1 VPIRH
6 LPNEPNL
13 EYLKGQA
20 KALLA
25 AFQSYDPIALA
36 DFHEFHPREVA
47 PDDAKL
53 TDAQLRLAR
62 ACQQTSWPWLRIK
75 VDLLLAIL
83 NDDVA
88 AVRDLVTANP
98 DLMTENVRNN
108 NWGPPMSQAAN
119 LGREQ
124 IVEML
129 AGLGAKDLDRALNRA
144 ALPGQTGTMRKLI
157 DLGAQLPVGI
167 IMGTCETVNGEG
179 LRELV
184 ELGAD
189 LCDAKGDRLAPVA
202 LALTTYG
209 RDPSGKHEVLRL
221 LEGNLDYPDTPAM
234 AIHRGRIDLLE
245 GHLRRDPKFISL
257 RLNGEDLYPKA
268 CGCGGDDGFGLHGT
282 PLGQATLL
290 HMAIDF
296 YEREIFAWLLEH
308 GADVNARAGVDADG
322 FGGHTP
328 LFSTVVIQPGP
339 AELRDGYFT
348 RTLLEQG
355 ADPSIRASIRKKLA
369 FIDEEEHRYRDVT
382 ALEYGRAFHEER
394 FVDKTA
400 LTVLE
405 QF

>member
-1 VPIRH
+1 MPIRH

-62 ACQQTSWPWLRIK
+62 AYQQTSWPWLRIK

-144 ALPGQTGTMRKLI
+144 ALPG
-157 DLGAQLPVGI
+157 
-167 IMGTCETVNGEG
+167 
-179 LRELV
+179 
-184 ELGAD
+184 
-189 LCDAKGDRLAPVA
+189 
-202 LALTTYG
+202 
-209 RDPSGKHEVLRL
+209 
-221 LEGNLDYPDTPAM
+221 LD
-234 AIHRGRIDLLE
+234 
-245 GHLRRDPKFISL
+245 
-257 RLNGEDLYPKA
+257 
-268 CGCGGDDGFGLHGT
+268 GDD
-282 PLGQATLL
+282 A
-290 HMAIDF
+290 
-296 YEREIFAWLLEH
+296 
-308 GADVNARAGVDADG
+308 
-322 FGGHTP
+322 
-328 LFSTVVIQPGP
+328 
-339 AELRDGYFT
+339 
-348 RTLLEQG
+348 
-355 ADPSIRASIRKKLA
+355 
-369 FIDEEEHRYRDVT
+369 
-382 ALEYGRAFHEER
+382 
-394 FVDKTA
+394 
-400 LTVLE
+400 
-405 QF
+405 